1 MKSVNKS
8 IKADSLRDGENGDMT
23 FVKRQWCTQTFL
35 WHSDNPL
42 SSSFHNPIPLVKGG
56 REGGGGDRGTD
67 EERKGTKDG
76 ERENEI
82 KKVPIK
88 SPEMTM
94 VPIW

>member
-56 REGGGGDRGTD
+56 REGGGVTEGPTRR
-67 EERKGTKDG
+67 ERERKMVRERTK
-76 ERENEI
+76 
-82 KKVPIK
+82 
-88 SPEMTM
+88 
-94 VPIW
+94 